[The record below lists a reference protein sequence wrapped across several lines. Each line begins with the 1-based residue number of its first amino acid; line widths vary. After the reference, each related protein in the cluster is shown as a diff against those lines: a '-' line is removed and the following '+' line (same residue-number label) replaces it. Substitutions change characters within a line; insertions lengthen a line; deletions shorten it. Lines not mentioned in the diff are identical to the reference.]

1 MSDTSGRSGLCQRE
15 TAETRIRVQIELD
28 RSEPVRIHTGIPFFD
43 HMLNQIARHGRFGL
57 VLEADGDLEVDC
69 HHTVEDCGLALGA
82 ALDQALGERRGIA
95 RYATAYVPMDEA
107 LARVVLDLSGRP
119 YLHANLPLDV
129 ERIGSFE
136 TQTLVEFLRAL
147 TVTGRLTLHA
157 DFLHGVNAHHLV
169 EALFKALGRAL
180 RDAVRLEGDWLPSTK
195 GVL

>member
-1 MSDTSGRSGLCQRE
+1 MSDNAGRSGLCRRQ
-15 TAETRIRVQIELD
+15 TAETCISVQIELD
-28 RSEPVRIHTGIPFFD
+28 RSEPVRIATGIPFFD

-57 VLEADGDLEVDC
+57 VLEAEGDLEVDC

-82 ALDQALGERRGIA
+82 ALDEALGERRGIA
-95 RYATAYVPMDEA
+95 RYATAHVPMDEA
-107 LARVVLDLSGRP
+107 LVRVVLDLSGRP
-119 YLHANLPLDV
+119 FLHANLPLAV

-136 TQTLVEFLRAL
+136 TETLVEFLRAL